1 MTRDSDLS
9 PSIPPSVQAASITLR
24 RWGLGKF
31 WTEFVLGIISCVPV
45 GASVLTSR
53 NRTGGVGSFWAVGGL
68 FVLLLS
74 IYFAWRYFSLGKSL
88 KIKDSSER
96 PKRVEIQQLIK
107 QGLIINLVGMFLSL
121 IGTQSSVGD
130 ALIKSFSQT
139 GSNVVQGG
147 CILNSAN
154 IFDIQANTAIF
165 TVHFIGIAISLWLL
179 NRLTK

>member
-1 MTRDSDLS
+1 MTRDSDIS
-9 PSIPPSVQAASITLR
+9 SAPHSVQVASTMLK

-31 WTEFVLGIISCVPV
+31 WIEFVFGIISCVPI

-53 NRTGGVGSFWAVGGL
+53 NRTGGVGSFWAVCGL
-68 FVLLLS
+68 VVLLIS
-74 IYFAWRYFSLGKSL
+74 IYFAWRYLTLAKSL
-88 KIKDSSER
+88 RVKEAGER
-96 PKRVEIQQLIK
+96 PKRNETQQLIK

-121 IGTQSSVGD
+121 IGTQASVGD

-165 TVHFIGIAISLWLL
+165 TVHFIGLSISLWLIS
-179 NRLTK
+179 RLTK

>member
-1 MTRDSDLS
+1 MSRDSDLS
-9 PSIPPSVQAASITLR
+9 ASIPASVQAASSLLR

-31 WTEFVLGIISCVPV
+31 WAEFILGIISCVPV

-68 FVLLLS
+68 FALLLS
-74 IYFAWRYFSLGKSL
+74 IYFAWRYFSLGRTL
-88 KIKDSSER
+88 RVTEASER
-96 PKRVEIQQLIK
+96 PKRVETQQLIK
-107 QGLIINLVGMFLSL
+107 QGLIINLVGMFFSL

-165 TVHFIGIAISLWLL
+165 TVHFIGLSISLWLL